1 MAGMVVAPVDEPSAA
16 LPDFDRMTKD
26 EILDWCESTD
36 DVTPLFAGM
45 QPATEEIRRPPGPP
59 MLLASI
65 RLPVEMVDRIDE
77 YAQNDGVTLSDFVR
91 DAIAAYIADR
101 AKDVSRDEAEQALA
115 VISRIVHERTGR
127 ADAA

>member
-1 MAGMVVAPVDEPSAA
+1 MEEAGPVT

-26 EILDWCESTD
+26 EILEWFDN
-36 DVTPLFAGM
+36 TPDLSPLIRTM
-45 QPATEEIRRPPGPP
+45 KPATEEIRRPPGPS
-59 MLLASI
+59 MMLASV
-65 RLPVEMVDRIDE
+65 RLPLEMVDRIDE
-77 YAQNDGVTLSDFVR
+77 YAQSDGVTRSDLVR

-115 VISRIVHERTGR
+115 VISRIVHERAGR